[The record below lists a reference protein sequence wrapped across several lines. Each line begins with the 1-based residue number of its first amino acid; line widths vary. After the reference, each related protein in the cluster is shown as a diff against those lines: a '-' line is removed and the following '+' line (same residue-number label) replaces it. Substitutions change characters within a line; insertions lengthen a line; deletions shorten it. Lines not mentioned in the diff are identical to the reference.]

1 MTIVNT
7 HFFNVPVRVIELSA
21 ATYKAYYD
29 YPVVNSTY
37 PKSVIVYELA
47 EAPTGVTFDKV
58 DVTPVGAPFVAS
70 IAASGRLII
79 LADTDAQSTTE
90 KTYQVAITLT
100 TPTGP
105 VQIDPQI
112 INSPIRR

>member
-7 HFFNVPVRVIELSA
+7 HYFNVPVRVFELTTP
-21 ATYKAYYD
+21 TYKAYYD

-37 PKSVIVYELA
+37 PKSVIVYELT
-47 EAPTGVTFDKV
+47 EAPAGVTFGSV
-58 DVTPVGAPFVAS
+58 EVTPAGAPFVSS
-70 IAASGRLII
+70 IAAGGRLII
-79 LADTDAQSTTE
+79 LADTDSQSTTE

-100 TPTGP
+100 TPTGS
-105 VQIDPQI
+105 VRIDPQI